1 MIDQTA
7 RDRILERLKSSG
19 THLTTVPDTV
29 MPAPPNPLDQDAKR
43 ERLETLMTAM
53 RTEIHVV
60 ASADWVDKL
69 TELARAKGW
78 KQLIYGPQGPLGN
91 AIETAWGASPD
102 GLPALVAYQEPVE
115 AFKADLFQ
123 IDVGVT
129 STRGAVADT
138 GAIVL
143 WPTAQEPRLLSLVPG
158 VHVAV
163 LDEDKIHDSLTAMMA
178 AENWATSMP
187 TNALLISGPSKTADI
202 EFTLVFGVHG
212 PEELILLI
220 RR

>member
-1 MIDQTA
+1 MTDQTA

-29 MPAPPNPLDQDAKR
+29 RSAPQTPLDQDAR
-43 ERLETLMTAM
+43 LERLTTLMTAM

-60 ASADWVDKL
+60 EAANWVDKL
-69 TELARAKGW
+69 TELARARGW

-91 AIETAWGASPD
+91 TIETAWGAHPD
-102 GLPALVAYQEPVE
+102 GLPGLVTYQEPVE
-115 AFKADLFQ
+115 TFKEILFQ

-129 STRGAVADT
+129 STRGALADT

-143 WPTAQEPRLLSLVPG
+143 WPTVQEPRLLSLVPG
-158 VHVAV
+158 VHLAV
-163 LDEDKIHDSLTAMMA
+163 LDADTIYDSLAAMMA
-178 AENWATSMP
+178 AENWAAGMP

-212 PEELILLI
+212 PKELILLI